1 MRSDPGRVIGAP
13 ASRIT
18 PSTGCM
24 KPAIA
29 LSSVDLPQPEGPS
42 TTKRSP
48 AKTSNPT
55 RQVAVTRWSDV
66 LYCSVTPSATSSGP
80 SRPWVPGAALRTL
93 SFTPCT
99 CAILRVPCS
108 AVCGGTVTAAQTCS
122 TLPIVVLSAQQP
134 RWVASGGGGTN
145 GWEDPMN
152 RGLMV
157 VAALVGLLAAPA
169 DLFAEATE
177 LRVAKQFGS
186 AYMQFFIMQDQKM
199 IEKHAKAAGLGDV
212 SVDWATFRSS
222 DVMNDALISG
232 SVDFVCLG
240 IPGIITIWSKTKGTP
255 SEVKGATGFN
265 VSPLMLLVRDPS
277 IKSLR
282 DFKEGHKIAMPAVKV
297 SMQAIILEMAA
308 AKEFGIDKFNALDHL
323 TVSMAHPDAT
333 AAMLGGPSEVVAN
346 FSSSPFQYRQMK
358 NPNIRRLLTSTELFD
373 QPLSFNVIGTTSK
386 FRAQNPKLYAAFRA
400 ALKEATDFI
409 NADKRRAA
417 ETYLKLSGDK
427 TPIEEILEI
436 LADPAIRYNTRIG
449 GVAEITGFMA
459 KTGTIKNPPA
469 DWKEMFFPEALA

>member
-240 IPGIITIWSKTKGTP
+240 IPGIITIWSKTRGTP

-265 VSPLMLLVRDPS
+265 VSPLMLLVRDPA

-297 SMQAIILEMAA
+297 SMQAIMLEMAA

-346 FSSSPFQYRQMK
+346 FSSPPFQYRQLK
-358 NPNIRRLLTSTELFD
+358 NPNIHVVLKSSDLVPEGV
-373 QPLSFNVIGTTSK
+373 SFNVIATTTK
-386 FRAQNPKLYAAFRA
+386 FRADNPKLYGAFLA
-400 ALKEATDFI
+400 ALREATDII
-409 NADKRRAA
+409 NADKAAAA
-417 ETYLKLSGDK
+417 EIYLKVTGEK
-427 TPIEEILEI
+427 TPI
-436 LADPAIRYNTRIG
+436 
-449 GVAEITGFMA
+449 AEIKEVLAEPDIVYTT
-459 KTGTIKNPPA
+459 KPA
-469 DWKEMFFPEALA
+469 GIQP